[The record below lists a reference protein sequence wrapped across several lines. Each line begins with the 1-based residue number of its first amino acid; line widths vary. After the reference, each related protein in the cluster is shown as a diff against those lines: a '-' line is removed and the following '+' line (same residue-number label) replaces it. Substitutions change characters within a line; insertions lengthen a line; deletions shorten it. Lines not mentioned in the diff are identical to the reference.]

1 LRFTG
6 TPGATRT
13 ITLPNIQTNYNV
25 LNDTNQSLTFSAG
38 SGAATY
44 TLVAGRDAM
53 IYVDGSDEVHNAFAN
68 LDVTTVNGVNP
79 ANSAQAGFVIAM
91 AVAL

>member
-1 LRFTG
+1 
-6 TPGATRT
+6 
-13 ITLPNIQTNYNV
+13 
-25 LNDTNQSLTFSAG
+25 
-38 SGAATY
+38 
-44 TLVAGRDAM
+44 M

-68 LDVTTVNGVNP
+68 LDVTTINGVNP